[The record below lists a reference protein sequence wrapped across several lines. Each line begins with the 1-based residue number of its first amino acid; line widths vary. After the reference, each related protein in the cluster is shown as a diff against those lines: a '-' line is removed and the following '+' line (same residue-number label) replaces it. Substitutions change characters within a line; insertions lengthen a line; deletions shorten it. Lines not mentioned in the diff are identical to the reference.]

1 VNAGGSSGEPP
12 RVFNGRMDEF
22 DPPPK
27 IVLPPLSRKGRGAT
41 LNMAGRYDAQQRE
54 RVDDGWWMEDELAPL
69 KTELIVDT
77 SKSILARNE
86 SPDLPF
92 DRSINPYRGCEHGCI
107 YCYARPSHAWLGMS
121 PGLDFETKIVYKPDA
136 AALLR
141 AELAK
146 PSYACAPIALGMNTD
161 AWQPVERKLGIT
173 RGILEVLAECNHPVG
188 TVTKSALIL
197 RDLDLLKAM
206 AEKRLCHVAV
216 TITTLDPELAR
227 TSEPRAASPAR
238 RLEIVR
244 ELSAAGIPVGVSI
257 APVIPA
263 LNDHELETI
272 MAAAMEAGASNAWYT
287 LLRLPHEL
295 SPLFRDW
302 LEMHAPGRA
311 RHVMS
316 LIRQMRGGKDYDSD
330 FKTRMRGEGEFA
342 KLLQQRYR
350 IAAKRLAIE
359 RHKEAWPRLDCN
371 LFIKPGKPSPQ
382 GELF

>member
-1 VNAGGSSGEPP
+1 
-12 RVFNGRMDEF
+12 VFNQGMDDEF
-22 DPPPK
+22 DHLDPPPQ

-41 LNMAGRYDAQQRE
+41 LNMVSRYDAQQRE
-54 RVDDGWWMEDELAPL
+54 RVADDWWIEDEVPPL
-69 KTELIVDT
+69 KTTLIVDT
-77 SKSILARNE
+77 SKSVISYNE

-92 DRSINPYRGCEHGCI
+92 DRTINPYRGCEHGCI

-136 AALLR
+136 VAVLK

-146 PSYACAPIALGMNTD
+146 PAYECVPIALGMNTD

-173 RGILEVLAECNHPVG
+173 RGILELLYECKHPVG

-197 RDLDLLKAM
+197 RDLDLLAAM
-206 AEKRLCHVAV
+206 AKERLCHVAV

-238 RLEIVR
+238 RLQIVR

-263 LNDHELETI
+263 LNDHEMETI
-272 MAAAMEAGASNAWYT
+272 MSAALEAGASNAWYT
-287 LLRLPHEL
+287 VLRLPHEL

-302 LEMHAPGRA
+302 LDMHAPGRA
-311 RHVMS
+311 KHVMS
-316 LIRQMRGGKDYDSD
+316 LVQQMRGGKDYNSD
-330 FKTRMRGEGEFA
+330 FKSRMRGEGEFA
-342 KLLQQRYR
+342 KILQQRYR
-350 IAAKRLAIE
+350 IAAKRLGLE
-359 RHKEAWPRLDCN
+359 RHKEAWPQLDCSR
-371 LFIKPGKPSPQ
+371 FIKPRKASPQ

>member
-1 VNAGGSSGEPP
+1 
-12 RVFNGRMDEF
+12 MDNEF

-27 IVLPPLSRKGRGAT
+27 VILPPLSRKGRGAT
-41 LNMAGRYDAQQRE
+41 LNMVSRYDTQQRE
-54 RVDDGWWMEDELAPL
+54 RVADDWWLDDELPPL
-69 KTELIVDT
+69 KTTLILDT
-77 SKSILARNE
+77 AKSVITYNE

-107 YCYARPSHAWLGMS
+107 YCYARPSHAWLGYS
-121 PGLDFETKIVYKPDA
+121 PGLDFETRLLYKPDA
-136 AALLR
+136 VAVLR
-141 AELAK
+141 SELAK

-173 RGILEVLAECNHPVG
+173 RGILELLAECRHPLG
-188 TVTKSALIL
+188 MVTKSALIL
-197 RDLDLLKAM
+197 RDLDLLAEM
-206 AEKRLCHVAV
+206 AKQQLCHVAV

-227 TSEPRAASPAR
+227 KLEPRAASPAR
-238 RLEIVR
+238 RLEVVQA
-244 ELSAAGIPVGVSI
+244 LSAAGIPVGVAI
-257 APVIPA
+257 APMIPA

-272 MAAAMEAGASNAWYT
+272 MAAAVEAGASNTWYT

-302 LEMHAPGRA
+302 LETHAPGRA

-330 FKTRMRGEGEFA
+330 FATRMRGEGEYA
-342 KLLQQRYR
+342 RLLQQRYR
-350 IAAKRLAIE
+350 IAAKRLGIT
-359 RHKEAWPRLDCN
+359 RHKEAWPQLDCS
-371 LFIKPGKPSPQ
+371 LFIKPTKPSAQ